1 MEEGRQFQNPEEE
14 IRFLEQKIL
23 EKKKELGERDSRA
36 LVSEALKEHAE
47 RFVPQATQPAGSPAQ
62 PAPASDDLSRD
73 VSPYVQSA
81 FRQGVISAVKQVRQ
95 SHNPYLIDAFHDA
108 LVDRFLKE
116 LIERGLLPPHG

>member
-23 EKKKELGERDSRA
+23 EKKKELGERDTRS

-47 RFVPQATQPAGSPAQ
+47 KFAPSMPQAQSSAK
-62 PAPASDDLSRD
+62 PAPASDDLTRD
-73 VSPYVQSA
+73 VSLYVQSA
-81 FRQGVISAVKQVRQ
+81 FRDGIISAIKQVRQ

-108 LVDRFLKE
+108 LVDRFSQD

>member
-23 EKKKELGERDSRA
+23 EKKKELGERDSRT

-47 RFVPQATQPAGSPAQ
+47 KFVPQIPPPAVSSVQPV
-62 PAPASDDLSRD
+62 PASDDISRD
-73 VSPYVQSA
+73 VSLYVQAA
-81 FRQGVISAVKQVRQ
+81 FRDGVISAVKKVRQ

-108 LVDRFLKE
+108 LVDRFSKE
-116 LIERGLLPPHG
+116 LIERGLLPSHG